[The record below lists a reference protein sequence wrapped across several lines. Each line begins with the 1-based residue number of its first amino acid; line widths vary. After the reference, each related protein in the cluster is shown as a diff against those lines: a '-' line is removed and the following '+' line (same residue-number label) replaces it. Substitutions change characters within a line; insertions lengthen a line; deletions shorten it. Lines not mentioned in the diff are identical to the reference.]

1 MSHDGKEIYIDV
13 ETIEIEDRITSI
25 MMWLNDSF
33 KDYSKAIDL
42 SERLSQISNRET
54 LTVTALSLDLNSFEG
69 LVFLEFE
76 DNSEDEPVPNLD
88 CVNCSNPKL
97 VILTNFNKF
106 YKCIADELNK
116 INLNDCISLTQN
128 GNCCNPPTLDKVIF
142 MNLIIESIKLNLS
155 VGRYNVAVLQMN
167 KLNKLCRNCMN
178 LLNNNNSTG
187 HCTTCN

>member
-1 MSHDGKEIYIDV
+1 MSHDGKEIYIDIETV
-13 ETIEIEDRITSI
+13 ETTDRITSI
-25 MMWLNDSF
+25 LMWLNDNF

-42 SERLSQISNRET
+42 SERLSQTSNKET
-54 LTVTALSLDLNSFEG
+54 LTVTATSLDLNSFEG

-76 DNSEDEPVPNLD
+76 DNSEDEPNLD
-88 CVNCSNPKL
+88 CVDCSNPKL

-116 INLNDCISLTQN
+116 INLNDCITLASN
-128 GNCCNPPTLDKVIF
+128 SNSCNPPSIDKVIF

-178 LLNNNNSTG
+178 LLNTNNSTS